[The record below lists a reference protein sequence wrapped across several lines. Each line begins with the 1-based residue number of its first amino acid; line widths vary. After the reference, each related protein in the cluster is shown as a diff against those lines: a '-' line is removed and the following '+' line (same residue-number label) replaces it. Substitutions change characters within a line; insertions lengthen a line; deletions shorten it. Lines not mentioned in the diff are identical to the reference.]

1 MKLTLLTV
9 LCLCAIIPAAAQT
22 LAPLRTQEVLLY
34 STPSAHSNT
43 ASLSVRLHAPECK
56 EYTLT
61 LPTSAGEAGQ
71 FLSTDGNGT
80 LVWRTVNCNDALKE
94 TVTTLQQQNNDLKAA
109 NADLVKKMELLE
121 ARLKS
126 VEEALCQQAKPQR
139 RQR

>member
-1 MKLTLLTV
+1 
-9 LCLCAIIPAAAQT
+9 
-22 LAPLRTQEVLLY
+22 
-34 STPSAHSNT
+34 
-43 ASLSVRLHAPECK
+43 
-56 EYTLT
+56 
-61 LPTSAGEAGQ
+61 
-71 FLSTDGNGT
+71 
-80 LVWRTVNCNDALKE
+80 CNDALKE